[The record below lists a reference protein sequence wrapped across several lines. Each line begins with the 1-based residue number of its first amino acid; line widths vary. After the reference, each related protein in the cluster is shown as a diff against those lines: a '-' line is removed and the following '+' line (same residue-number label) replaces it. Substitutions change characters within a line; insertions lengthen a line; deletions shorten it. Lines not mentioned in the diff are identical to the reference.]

1 MAKLI
6 PCPACKKQ
14 ISIDAAT
21 CPKCGQPITDDVRN
35 EAVKKQ
41 KKRAKGCLWII
52 IAFCVLSAIGN
63 FMEKKKD
70 GDAPSTQP
78 SPAAVAATP
87 TGGNSGNAP
96 SAPSQQAVPSFP
108 LTAEQFLMNFNNA
121 SQKVNPSKQAT
132 IVSQDKEKTLISISG
147 RNEVLIATDAQGN
160 VTVAVYHGDPI
171 DMAYAI
177 AGVKP
182 EWPNT
187 RRGEVLRRLGIGDK
201 NGAQKADAVVDGVR
215 FHSFIKETGLLL
227 TITPE
232 N

>member
-1 MAKLI
+1 
-6 PCPACKKQ
+6 
-14 ISIDAAT
+14 
-21 CPKCGQPITDDVRN
+21 
-35 EAVKKQ
+35 
-41 KKRAKGCLWII
+41 
-52 IAFCVLSAIGN
+52 
-63 FMEKKKD
+63 
-70 GDAPSTQP
+70 
-78 SPAAVAATP
+78 
-87 TGGNSGNAP
+87 
-96 SAPSQQAVPSFP
+96 
-108 LTAEQFLMNFNNA
+108 MNFNNA